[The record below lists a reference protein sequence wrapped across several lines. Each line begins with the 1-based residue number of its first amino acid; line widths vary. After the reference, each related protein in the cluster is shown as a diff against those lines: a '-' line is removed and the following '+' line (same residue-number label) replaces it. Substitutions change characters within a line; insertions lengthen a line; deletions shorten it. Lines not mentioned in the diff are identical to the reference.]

1 MAFRPLTEAECGQA
15 NPLSKLT
22 SHITRDHTFSDNHGQ
37 VFQSSSDQL
46 VEQFLQESR
55 AVPQTYRMDDLMRE
69 MHEIESQRSAL
80 PPIPASTVKDQLHDN
95 AWALQYIEDGKRFND
110 VYNNE
115 NVWAEIISQEQREYG
130 IEAIAN
136 TWTNEIL
143 NNPAEQTNSFLPE
156 EALEDIGENSQYV
169 YSKFM
174 RFMKEEGNG
183 TMEEGKLTEQEAA
196 DWTKEYF
203 EAEGQEK
210 SPAAV
215 AQKWSEEHQQAQSS
229 KDDEFNSEFWNKLQ
243 EEFKKVSEADVDPA
257 QPWIDEFNS
266 YYNTNT
272 KEYEFSDENPM
283 LEIPKPLEKGKEF
296 LDLGDFPSAVLCF
309 EAAVKQEPEN
319 VEAWLLLGT
328 TQAENEQDPNAIS
341 ALNKCLQLEP
351 TNLKALMALAVS
363 YTNESYYNQACQML
377 LNWLKYNSKYQELI
391 PPNFKLSGQVTSL
404 LVQTDHKAIQ
414 DLYIKAAQRNPQHVD
429 YEVQCGLGV
438 LFNLTSEYNKA
449 ADCFTAALSVKPDDA
464 RLWNRL
470 GATLANGMR
479 PEEAVDAYHHALN
492 LSPGFIRARYNVG
505 ITCINLNAYR
515 EAAEHFLTALNQQ
528 ARGKDVMNS
537 GSMSQMSDTIWSTLR
552 MCVSLMNRGDLKP
565 FVDKR
570 DLKELNKAFGID

>member
-15 NPLSKLT
+15 NPLTKLT

-46 VEQFLQESR
+46 VEQFLQETR
-55 AVPQTYRMDDLMRE
+55 AIPQSFRMDDLMRE

-95 AWALQYIEDGKRFND
+95 AWALQYIEDGKRFNE

-115 NVWAEIISQEQREYG
+115 NVWAEIMSQEQRQHDFQRL
-130 IEAIAN
+130 AD
-136 TWTNEIL
+136 TWASEGLEGPLGASDIFSQEDN
-143 NNPAEQTNSFLPE
+143 
-156 EALEDIGENSQYV
+156 LEDSKYV

-174 RFMKEEGNG
+174 KFMKEEGNESNI
-183 TMEEGKLTEQEAA
+183 EEGKLTEQEAA
-196 DWTKEYF
+196 QWTKEYF
-203 EAEGQEK
+203 DTDEK
-210 SPAAV
+210 PAAKVETV
-215 AQKWSEEHQQAQSS
+215 AQKWSEELEQSKS
-229 KDDEFNSEFWNKLQ
+229 VEEEFNTAFWDKLQ
-243 EEFKKVSEADVDPA
+243 EEMKKVSETDVDPS
-257 QPWIDEFNS
+257 QPWIDEFNN
-266 YYNTNT
+266 YYNMTT
-272 KEYEFSDENPM
+272 KEYDFSEENPM
-283 LEIPKPLEKGKEF
+283 ADIPQPLERGKQF
-296 LDLGDFPSAVLCF
+296 LAEGDFPSAVLCF
-309 EAAVKQEPEN
+309 EAAAKQEPQN
-319 VEAWLLLGT
+319 AEAWLLLGT
-328 TQAENEQDPNAIS
+328 TQAENEQDPSAIP
-341 ALNKCLQLEP
+341 ALNRCLLLDNS
-351 TNLKALMALAVS
+351 NLKALMALAVS

-377 LNWLKYNSKYQELI
+377 LNWLKYNPKYQELV
-391 PPNFKLSGQVTSL
+391 PPNLKLSGQVTSL
-404 LVQTDHKAIQ
+404 LVQNDHKIIQ
-414 DLYIKAAQRNPQHVD
+414 DLFIKAAQRNPQQID

-438 LFNLTSEYNKA
+438 LFNLTGEYNKA

-470 GATLANGMR
+470 GATLANGSR
-479 PEEAVDAYHHALN
+479 PEEAVDAYHHSLN

-528 ARGKDVMNS
+528 ARGKDVVNS

-552 MCVSLMNRGDLKP
+552 MCISLMNRGDLKHL
-565 FVDKR
+565 VDKR

>member
-37 VFQSSSDQL
+37 VFQNSSDQL

-130 IEAIAN
+130 IQAVAN

-143 NNPAEQTNSFLPE
+143 NNPLGQTDSFLPE
-156 EALEDIGENSQYV
+156 DALDDNSQYV

-174 RFMKEEGNG
+174 KFMKEEGNG
-183 TMEEGKLTEQEAA
+183 TIEEGKLTEREAT

-203 EAEGQEK
+203 DEEEQQNK
-210 SPAAV
+210 SPEAV

-243 EEFKKVSEADVDPA
+243 EEFKKVSETEIDPA

-283 LEIPKPLEKGKEF
+283 MEIPKPLERGKEF
-296 LDLGDFPSAVLCF
+296 LDQGDFPSAVLCF

-328 TQAENEQDPNAIS
+328 TQAENEQDPSAIS

-391 PPNFKLSGQVTSL
+391 PPNFKLSGA
-404 LVQTDHKAIQ
+404 DHKAIQ

-438 LFNLTSEYNKA
+438 LFNLT
-449 ADCFTAALSVKPDDA
+449 
-464 RLWNRL
+464 
-470 GATLANGMR
+470 
-479 PEEAVDAYHHALN
+479 
-492 LSPGFIRARYNVG
+492 
-505 ITCINLNAYR
+505 
-515 EAAEHFLTALNQQ
+515 LTIL
-528 ARGKDVMNS
+528 
-537 GSMSQMSDTIWSTLR
+537 
-552 MCVSLMNRGDLKP
+552 
-565 FVDKR
+565 
-570 DLKELNKAFGID
+570 